1 MKTYITFICH
11 PERSE
16 GSLHTGLCPQILRQ
30 AQDDRAKRKAIIK
43 FTLFIAFFLMIVASP
58 IYGQSTPHPYGG
70 GGKGEEASTLTLR
83 SCLEYGLQNNYSL
96 RITRNDEQ
104 VSKNNAT
111 LGNAGYLPTLDF
123 TAGYKGNLDNTD
135 TKVRATGDTEKLNG
149 IYDQTINAGLN
160 LNWTIFDGFNIS
172 TNYQKLK
179 ELERQGETNTRIA
192 VEDLIANLAAEYYNY
207 VQQKIRL
214 ENFRYAVSLSKE
226 RLRIVEE
233 RYHIGNFSRLD
244 YQQAKVD
251 FNTDSAKYMK
261 QQELLHTSRINLNE
275 LMANKDVDQYFVIED
290 SVIKVHARLSFDDLW
305 NATLQTNS
313 SLLRAEQ
320 NNTLAQLDYKKV
332 NSRNYPYLKMNTGYG
347 YTFNK
352 YDVAANSQRSNLGL
366 NVGMTVGFNIF
377 DGNRRR
383 EKNNARIAITNARL
397 QRDELEQGL
406 RADIS
411 NLWQAYQNN
420 LQMLNLER
428 QNLVAAKENHEI
440 AMERY
445 MLGNLSGIEM
455 REAQKSLLDAEE
467 RILSAEYDTK
477 LCEISLLQISGK
489 VTRYLE

>member
-1 MKTYITFICH
+1 MKRTILIFIV
-11 PERSE
+11 
-16 GSLHTGLCPQILRQ
+16 ILSAVSALQ
-30 AQDDRAKRKAIIK
+30 AQRA
-43 FTLFIAFFLMIVASP
+43 P
-58 IYGQSTPHPYGG
+58 IY
-70 GGKGEEASTLTLR
+70 TLK
-83 SCLEYGLQNNYSL
+83 SCLDQGLLNNYSL
-96 RITRNDEQ
+96 RITRNEEQ

-111 LGNAGYLPTLDF
+111 LGNAGYLPTLDLA
-123 TAGYKGNLDNTD
+123 AGYKGTVDNTES
-135 TKVRATGDTEKLNG
+135 KLRATGETTKDNG
-149 IYDQTINAGLN
+149 VFDQTFNAGLN
-160 LNWTIFDGFNIS
+160 LNWTIFDGFNI
-172 TNYQKLK
+172 TANYQKLK

-192 VEDLIANLAAEYYNY
+192 IEDLITNITAQYYNY

-214 ENFRYAVSLSKE
+214 KNFLYAVSLSKE

-251 FNTDSAKYMK
+251 FNADSAQYMK
-261 QQELLHTSRINLNE
+261 QQELLHTSRIQLNE
-275 LMANKDVDQYFVIED
+275 LMANKDVDQSFIIRD
-290 SVIKVHARLSFDDLW
+290 SLISINSIMNFEELW
-305 NATLQTNS
+305 SATLQINA
-313 SLLRAEQ
+313 SLLKAEQ
-320 NNTLAQLDYKKV
+320 NNTLARLDYKKV
-332 NSRNYPYLKMNTGYG
+332 TARDYPYLKMNGGYG
-347 YTFNK
+347 YTLNK
-352 YDVAANSQRSNLGL
+352 YDISANSRRSNLGL
-366 NVGMTVGFNIF
+366 NVGVTVGFNLF

-383 EKNNARIAITNARL
+383 ERRNASIAIQNTRL
-397 QRDELEQGL
+397 EREEVEQSL
-406 RADIS
+406 RADLS

-489 VTRYLE
+489 ATSYLN

>member
-1 MKTYITFICH
+1 MKRTILIFIV
-11 PERSE
+11 
-16 GSLHTGLCPQILRQ
+16 ILSAVSALQ
-30 AQDDRAKRKAIIK
+30 AQRA
-43 FTLFIAFFLMIVASP
+43 P
-58 IYGQSTPHPYGG
+58 IY
-70 GGKGEEASTLTLR
+70 TLK
-83 SCLEYGLQNNYSL
+83 SCLDQGLLNNYSL
-96 RITRNDEQ
+96 RITRNEEQ

-111 LGNAGYLPTLDF
+111 LGNAGYLPTLDLA
-123 TAGYKGNLDNTD
+123 AGYKGTVDNTES
-135 TKVRATGDTEKLNG
+135 KLRATGETTKDNG
-149 IYDQTINAGLN
+149 VFDQTFNAGLN
-160 LNWTIFDGFNIS
+160 LNWTIFDGFNI
-172 TNYQKLK
+172 TANYQKLK

-192 VEDLIANLAAEYYNY
+192 IEDLITNITAQYYNY

-214 ENFRYAVSLSKE
+214 KNFLYAVSLSKE

-251 FNTDSAKYMK
+251 FNADSAQYMK
-261 QQELLHTSRINLNE
+261 QQELLHTSRIQLNE
-275 LMANKDVDQYFVIED
+275 LMANKDVDQSFIIRD
-290 SVIKVHARLSFDDLW
+290 SLISINSIMNFEELW
-305 NATLQTNS
+305 DATLQINA
-313 SLLRAEQ
+313 SLLKAEQ
-320 NNTLAQLDYKKV
+320 NNTLARLDYKKV
-332 NSRNYPYLKMNTGYG
+332 TARDYPYLKMNGGYG
-347 YTFNK
+347 YTLNK
-352 YDVAANSQRSNLGL
+352 YDISANSRRSNLGL
-366 NVGMTVGFNIF
+366 NVGVTVGFNLF

-383 EKNNARIAITNARL
+383 ERRNASIAIQNTRL
-397 QRDELEQGL
+397 EREEVEQSL
-406 RADIS
+406 RADLS

-489 VTRYLE
+489 ATSYLN

>member
-1 MKTYITFICH
+1 MKRTILIFIV
-11 PERSE
+11 
-16 GSLHTGLCPQILRQ
+16 ILSAVPALQ
-30 AQDDRAKRKAIIK
+30 AQR
-43 FTLFIAFFLMIVASP
+43 TP
-58 IYGQSTPHPYGG
+58 IY
-70 GGKGEEASTLTLR
+70 TLK
-83 SCLEYGLQNNYSL
+83 SCLDQGLLNNYSL
-96 RITRNDEQ
+96 RITRNEEQ

-111 LGNAGYLPTLDF
+111 LGNAGYLPTLDLS
-123 TAGYKGNLDNTD
+123 AGYKGTVDNTES
-135 TKVRATGDTEKLNG
+135 KLRATGETTKDNG
-149 IYDQTINAGLN
+149 VFDQTFNAGLN
-160 LNWTIFDGFNIS
+160 LNWTIFDGFNI
-172 TNYQKLK
+172 TANYQKLK

-192 VEDLIANLAAEYYNY
+192 VEDLIANITAQYYNY

-214 ENFRYAVSLSKE
+214 KNFRYAVSLSKE

-251 FNTDSAKYMK
+251 FNADSAQYMK
-261 QQELLHTSRINLNE
+261 QQELLHTSRIQLNE
-275 LMANKDVDQYFVIED
+275 LMANKDVDQSFIIRD
-290 SVIKVHARLSFDDLW
+290 SLISINSIMNFEELW
-305 NATLQTNS
+305 SATLQINA
-313 SLLRAEQ
+313 SLLKAEQ
-320 NNTLAQLDYKKV
+320 NNTLARLDYKKV
-332 NSRNYPYLKMNTGYG
+332 TARDYPYLKMNGGYG
-347 YTFNK
+347 YTLNK
-352 YDVAANSQRSNLGL
+352 YDISANSRRSNLGL
-366 NVGMTVGFNIF
+366 NVGVTVGFNLF

-383 EKNNARIAITNARL
+383 ERRNASIAIQNARL
-397 QRDELEQGL
+397 EREEVEQSL
-406 RADIS
+406 RADLS

-489 VTRYLE
+489 ATSYLN